1 MYNRYIPRS
10 DGSFQRQ
17 SVPDS
22 EDWCPCQE
30 EEKQE
35 EKREKQEKKQCHGN
49 HQSCH
54 RPDPEPSGMKL
65 GDFLKTLFPRGL
77 DTGDLMVIL
86 LMLLI
91 SQDCREDRNTALLTL
106 ALYLFL

>member
-17 SVPDS
+17 SVPDP
-22 EDWCPCQE
+22 EDCCPCQE
-30 EEKQE
+30 EGKQE
-35 EKREKQEKKQCHGN
+35 EKQEKAEKQEQH
-49 HQSCH
+49 SCH
-54 RPDPEPSGMKL
+54 HSRPNPEPSGMKL